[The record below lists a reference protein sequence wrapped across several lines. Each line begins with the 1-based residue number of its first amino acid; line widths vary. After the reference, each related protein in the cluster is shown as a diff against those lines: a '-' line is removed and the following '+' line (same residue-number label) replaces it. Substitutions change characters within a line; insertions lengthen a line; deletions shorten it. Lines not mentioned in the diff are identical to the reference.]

1 MTFQQQFAIFLS
13 VTVAS
18 DKGAESFVL
27 LSLNWLFLALW
38 RLWTFPQR
46 TVSRFKLV
54 VARLDKWLTVY
65 PLGSS
70 KTVWAIG

>member
-38 RLWTFPQR
+38 RLWTLPTR
-46 TVSRFKLV
+46 TVSRVRLV
-54 VARLDKWLTVY
+54 VAKLSKWLTVY
-65 PLGSS
+65 PFGGS